1 MDEVRASALREYE
14 DALTYFLTHSPD
26 QQDGDFDLR
35 MRTRLYDADCEIEK
49 QGLRGTPGYN
59 EAVLRAD
66 RNASTARQ
74 RRFPSGSGGPVHQS
88 RSPAECSLVS
98 FEAKAPQ
105 PTSKVHNSA

>member
-1 MDEVRASALREYE
+1 MFMDEVKASALREYE

-49 QGLRGTPGYN
+49 HGLRGTAAYN

-66 RNASTARQ
+66 RNASALRAS
-74 RRFPSGSGGPVHQS
+74 RR
-88 RSPAECSLVS
+88 
-98 FEAKAPQ
+98 
-105 PTSKVHNSA
+105 